1 MTHAKTMP
9 PATGRGSDRWTQVA
23 FLSGKLAA
31 RSGAVPSTNPHPAG
45 SDSAKGWQDGWQ
57 SQARAANRPPPV
69 PSPVAVL
76 LAGDI
81 RPLRLE
87 SELTMDLLKRLPDMA
102 DADLGTLGA
111 NAERLALN
119 GNAKQK
125 TAAQAALP
133 AIQEEL
139 ATRQARKA
147 AATAAT
153 KAAGRGRRKAAV
165 VAAAEA
171 ASESA

>member
-1 MTHAKTMP
+1 
-9 PATGRGSDRWTQVA
+9 
-23 FLSGKLAA
+23 
-31 RSGAVPSTNPHPAG
+31 
-45 SDSAKGWQDGWQ
+45 
-57 SQARAANRPPPV
+57 
-69 PSPVAVL
+69 
-76 LAGDI
+76 
-81 RPLRLE
+81 
-87 SELTMDLLKRLPDMA
+87 MDLLKRLPDMA

-139 ATRQARKA
+139 AVRQARKA